1 MTPTT
6 DPIQMLMTEHQLIL
20 AALDALE
27 GFATALDQGRAP
39 QPGDLGRFV
48 DFIRLFADG
57 RHHGKEE
64 QILFDTMV
72 DYGFPREGG
81 PIAVM
86 LADHEQNRGFTAIM
100 AEGVG
105 REAEWSAHDR
115 TRIAAAAHAYVDLLR
130 GHIWKEDNIL
140 YPMAA
145 NHLPE
150 AAYSDIANACAAF
163 EERQEPAALERWTA
177 AVAELAAR
185 YPYEG
190 PAVQPQQRAWGC
202 A

>member
-1 MTPTT
+1 MT

-20 AALDALE
+20 KALDALE
-27 GFATALDQGRAP
+27 GFATALDRGTDP

-48 DFIRLFADG
+48 DFIRRFADA

-64 QILFDTMV
+64 EILFDTMV
-72 DYGFPREGG
+72 ACGFPREGG

-86 LADHEQNRGFTAIM
+86 FAEHEQNRAFTAIM

-105 REAEWSAHDR
+105 REAEWTAHDR
-115 TRIAAAAHAYVDLLR
+115 TRVAAASHAYVELLR

-150 AAYSDIANACAAF
+150 TAYSDVASACAAF
-163 EERQEPAALERWTA
+163 EERQEATSLEGWTA
-177 AVAELAAR
+177 TVAELAAR
-185 YPYEG
+185 YPYDG